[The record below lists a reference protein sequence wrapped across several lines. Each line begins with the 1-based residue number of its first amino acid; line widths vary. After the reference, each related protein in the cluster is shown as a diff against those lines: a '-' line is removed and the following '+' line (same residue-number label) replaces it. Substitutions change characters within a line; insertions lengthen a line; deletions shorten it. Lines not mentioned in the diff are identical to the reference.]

1 MDLNATQLAKA
12 KEAKTPEE
20 LMALARENGM
30 ELTEAEVKT
39 YFDLLHPKSG
49 ELTDDELDNVAGG
62 GCYSSS
68 GRLKTTCGYKCRH
81 YQDGPS
87 TYGIRGTCCRCKYW
101 GVDPVELSAAISG
114 GVWSTLLGLIMN
126 AAKAAEPRE
135 CFHPA
140 NRK

>member
-1 MDLNATQLAKA
+1 MQRSWQKQR
-12 KEAKTPEE
+12 KRK
-20 LMALARENGM
+20 
-30 ELTEAEVKT
+30 
-39 YFDLLHPKSG
+39 HPKSG

-62 GCYSSS
+62 GCYSNS
-68 GRLKTTCGYKCRH
+68 GRLKTTSGYKCRH

-87 TYGIRGTCCRCKYW
+87 TYGTRGTCCRCKYW
-101 GVDPVELSAAISG
+101 GVDPGDLNATIRG
-114 GVWSTLLGLIMN
+114 GLWSTFLDLIMK